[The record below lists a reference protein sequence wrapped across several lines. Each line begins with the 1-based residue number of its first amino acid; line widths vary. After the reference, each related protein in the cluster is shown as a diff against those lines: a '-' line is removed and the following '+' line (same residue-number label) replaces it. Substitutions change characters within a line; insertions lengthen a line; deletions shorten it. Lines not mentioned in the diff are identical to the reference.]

1 MSDWRLPPEE
11 WREVA
16 ARMRAE
22 LQPLD
27 PPAIRPTA
35 NAGKLGGHAVQLWL
49 QAGVNAGKLAPGDE
63 RIYDAVARHAHGN
76 PRGTFDHGTAG
87 LARATGIPASTVS
100 DAQLRL
106 EAYGALYALRDPRPR
121 RGPIRSA
128 SIIGIGAD
136 VAHVLAGQPLTA
148 TVRQLGRHGRQVLE
162 CPAKTD
168 KCIGVRSFR
177 GDGAGAPFDTCR
189 PCRHRLASHRRK
201 RKPWASPTRK
211 AGPKQPRDRQ
221 PPKPPADV
229 YRSDDD
235 NGTTAAETY
244 RSDDDNGT
252 TVEISDA
259 DRAAAKRQLR
269 IMRGMQDRIRGPT

>member
-16 ARMRAE
+16 ARLRAQLE
-22 LQPLD
+22 PLD
-27 PPAIRPTA
+27 PPKIKPTA
-35 NAGKLGGHAVQLWL
+35 NAGRLGGHTVRIWL
-49 QAGVNAGKLAPGDE
+49 QAGVNAGRLAPGDE

-87 LARATGIPASTVS
+87 LARATGIPESTVS
-100 DAQLRL
+100 DAQFRL
-106 EAYGALYALRDPRPR
+106 ERYGALYTLRDPRPR

-136 VAHVLAGQPLTA
+136 VGHVLAGEPLTA
-148 TVRQLGRHGRQVLE
+148 TVKQLGRHQRPVLE

-168 KCIGVRSFR
+168 KCAGVRSFKDN
-177 GDGAGAPFDTCR
+177 GDGDPFDTCR

-201 RKPWASPTRK
+201 RKPWATSPRK
-211 AGPKQPRDRQ
+211 AARRQPKDRQ
-221 PPKPPADV
+221 PADT
-229 YRSDDD
+229 YQSDDGD
-235 NGTTAAETY
+235 GTTLADTY
-244 RSDDDNGT
+244 QSDDGDGT

-259 DRAAAKRQLR
+259 DRAAGARQLR